1 MAPRST
7 GIRLTS
13 SVQFSSVQ
21 VCAGRHSEKADINA
35 LEALTV
41 LLALNAFNI
50 KVPVH
55 VRIDNT
61 SALAAIRRGYS
72 QGFRLNSVM
81 QRLAV
86 DDRSR
91 FISSLQYIRSAD
103 NPSDGPSRLLQPQ
116 LVVNTGVVR
125 GVFAAAAQLATTAV
139 GVRGG
144 TGGLENFCYSH
155 DRFSTSFFIFFFSF
169 F

>member
-1 MAPRST
+1 M
-7 GIRLTS
+7 
-13 SVQFSSVQ
+13 
-21 VCAGRHSEKADINA
+21 
-35 LEALTV
+35 EALTV

-144 TGGLENFCYSH
+144 TGRVDKGATCVVRPTACEA
-155 DRFSTSFFIFFFSF
+155 STSEVPCPSF
-169 F
+169 PNRKCVVCTGESPSFPLTNWIPRISHAY